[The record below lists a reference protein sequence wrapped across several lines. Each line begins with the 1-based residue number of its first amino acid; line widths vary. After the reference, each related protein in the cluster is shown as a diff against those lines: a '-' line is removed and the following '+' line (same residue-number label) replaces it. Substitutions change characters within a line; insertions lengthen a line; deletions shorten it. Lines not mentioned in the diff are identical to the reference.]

1 MCYEEKN
8 WGSTNMPILSKDHE
22 FKSCEHEKTS
32 NDRNKVN
39 YIQKK
44 KPEFWS
50 STWYTK
56 LKGLSTTWEEKFE

>member
-1 MCYEEKN
+1 
-8 WGSTNMPILSKDHE
+8 MPILSKDHE

-44 KPEFWS
+44 KPEF
-50 STWYTK
+50 
-56 LKGLSTTWEEKFE
+56 

>member
-1 MCYEEKN
+1 MA
-8 WGSTNMPILSKDHE
+8 ILSKDHE

-44 KPEFWS
+44 KNQNFDLAHDALS
-50 STWYTK
+50 SKVYQQHK
-56 LKGLSTTWEEKFE
+56 KRNLNKGDDAI

>member
-1 MCYEEKN
+1 
-8 WGSTNMPILSKDHE
+8 MPILSKDQK

-44 KPEFWS
+44 NQNFDLAHDTLS
-50 STWYTK
+50 SKVYQQYK
-56 LKGLSTTWEEKFE
+56 KRNLNKGDDAI